1 MESINDKQLGDLFI
15 TMFLDFDFCLPTIR
29 QFKDEVKYHRENT
42 DMDTIYHKV
51 VNKTIHRYKTLYRC
65 VLNEDR
71 EGLAE
76 LGSVIP
82 NPFVELIMFWILAG
96 CMVRDKR
103 SGALMYDCEGMLE
116 FIEKQLEDEKINEG
130 EYLDFCNNLK
140 LMKSLQDVMYI
151 EQLDDCEIIL
161 ENDFNE

>member
-15 TMFLDFDFCLPTIR
+15 TMFLDFDFRLPTIR
-29 QFKDEVKYHRENT
+29 QFKDEVKYHREHT

-71 EGLAE
+71 DGLVE
-76 LGSVIP
+76 LASVIP
-82 NPFVELIMFWILAG
+82 NPFVELIMFWILAK
-96 CMVRDKR
+96 CMVRDKC
-103 SGALMYDCEGMLE
+103 SFELMYDCEDMLD
-116 FIEKQLEDEKINEG
+116 FIEKHLEDESINEG
-130 EYLDFCNNLK
+130 KYLNLCNNLK
-140 LMKSLQDVMYI
+140 LMKSLQSMTYM
-151 EQLDDCEIIL
+151 EELDNCEIIL